1 MKKFKQFAFSV
12 ICTSVF
18 IMMFNSVITKRLNKE
33 MDKKDLTWI
42 KHEYNQIIR
51 DRGGILKDEIAK
63 EKDLILLGSSELS
76 SPVDQNPINMFPST
90 KSEYDVSILGRAYTQ
105 SLQHAAMLN
114 STNNLSEESKVAL
127 IVSMQWFESSDGIAG
142 NNYAVNFSQYQFYK
156 MMDSDVISNENKL
169 YYAQRTFQLLK
180 QTGEYTE
187 ERIYA
192 GLYAKD
198 SFISDIALTM
208 LKPYYKFKLYLLN
221 IKDKTQSYYLIKDLE
236 EKNQVIDIKNID
248 WNEEYRKAEA
258 EGASKV
264 TNNDINVDDVYYDT
278 YLKENYDSVKDYWK
292 DVDILQSKEFKD
304 YKFFLETSK
313 SLNVQ
318 PLIILMP
325 VNGKYYDHIGL
336 NKEKREA
343 FYNVVQTMAE
353 DYGFEVLNL
362 QNKEYEKYYLSDV
375 MHLGW
380 KGWLN
385 VNEEISKYFSEK

>member
-1 MKKFKQFAFSV
+1 
-12 ICTSVF
+12 
-18 IMMFNSVITKRLNKE
+18 
-33 MDKKDLTWI
+33 
-42 KHEYNQIIR
+42 
-51 DRGGILKDEIAK
+51 
-63 EKDLILLGSSELS
+63 
-76 SPVDQNPINMFPST
+76 
-90 KSEYDVSILGRAYTQ
+90 
-105 SLQHAAMLN
+105 
-114 STNNLSEESKVAL
+114 
-127 IVSMQWFESSDGIAG
+127 MQWFESSDGIAG
-142 NNYAVNFSQYQFYK
+142 KNYGVNFSEYQFYK
-156 MMDSDVISNENKL
+156 MMDSDVISDENKL

-180 QTGEYTE
+180 QTGEYME

-192 GLYAKD
+192 GPHAKD

-221 IKDKTQSYYLIKDLE
+221 IKDKTQSYYLVNNLE
-236 EKNQVIDIKNID
+236 EKNQVIDIKSID
-248 WNEEYRKAEA
+248 WDEEYRKAEA

-278 YLKENYDSVKDYWK
+278 YLKENYDSVKDCWK
-292 DVDILQSKEFKD
+292 DVDVLQSKEFND

-336 NKEKREA
+336 NKEKREV

-362 QNKEYEKYYLSDV
+362 QDKEYEKYYLSDV